1 MKKKI
6 AILGSTGSIGD
17 TTLKIIKK
25 DKKNFQIVLLS
36 TNNNA
41 SKIFKQAKYFEVKYI
56 IITNLQKYL
65 SWKNKFLQNKIN
77 VYQNFESFRK
87 IFVNKIDY
95 TINAISG
102 IDGLNPTIKII
113 RFTKKIAIAN
123 KESIICGWNLI
134 NNELI
139 KYKTD
144 FIPVDSEHF
153 SIFKLIKYRT
163 NNEIEKVIITASGG
177 PFLKKKI
184 NRKVKIS
191 DALNHPNW
199 KMGKKICIDS
209 STHMNKVFDVIE
221 AKKLIDNAN
230 GMLRKVIKSKKM

>member
-25 DKKNFQIVLLS
+25 DKKNFQIILLS

-41 SKIFKQAKYFEVKYI
+41 SKIFKQAKYFKVKNV
-56 IITNLQKYL
+56 IITNLQIYL
-65 SWKNKFLQNKIN
+65 SWKNKFSQNKIN

-153 SIFKLIKYRT
+153 SIFKLIKDRT
-163 NNEIEKVIITASGG
+163 NNEIEKIIITASGG
-177 PFLKKKI
+177 PFLKKK
-184 NRKVKIS
+184 
-191 DALNHPNW
+191 
-199 KMGKKICIDS
+199 
-209 STHMNKVFDVIE
+209 
-221 AKKLIDNAN
+221 
-230 GMLRKVIKSKKM
+230 